1 MSHPVSVRAHLLR
14 FFMRHAVKSRAHAK
28 PDIARIR
35 RSMEALARYAPDR
48 PRGVAIRPTVMAGVA
63 AEWNTPFGAANATR
77 RRILYLHG
85 GGFVSGSPRTHRGI
99 AGRLARA
106 ADAKVVVPDYRLAP
120 EHPFP
125 AGLDDA
131 LAVYRA
137 LIDRDTAPED
147 LAVVGDSAGG
157 NLVFAL
163 LLKLKEEG
171 APMPAAAVGLSPFV
185 DMTGSGDSLLAN
197 AALDPLLHI
206 AGFPTVVG
214 AYASGLDPRNPLLSP
229 IFGDLAGLPPC
240 LIQCGSDEILLD
252 DAVRL
257 QRALETAGVHA
268 ELEVWTQMPHVW
280 QAFARLIPEA
290 RTAIGR
296 IATFLGKH
304 FDAEPAEKKAAA

>member
-1 MSHPVSVRAHLLR
+1 MPTPVSVRAHFLR
-14 FFMRHAVKSRAHAK
+14 LFLRHAVKTRAHAS
-28 PDIARIR
+28 PDIVRIR
-35 RSMEALARYAPDR
+35 RSMDAVARYAPDS
-48 PRGVAIRPTVMAGVA
+48 PRGVAVRTTAIAGVA
-63 AEWNTPFGAANATR
+63 AEWNAPRDAVTDK
-77 RRILYLHG
+77 RILYLHG

-106 ADAKVVVPDYRLAP
+106 VGARVVVPDYRLAP

-131 LAVYRA
+131 AAVYRA
-137 LIDRDTAPED
+137 LIATGTPPEK

-163 LLKLKEEG
+163 LLKLKQEG

-185 DMTGSGDSLLAN
+185 DLTGSGDSLREN
-197 AALDPLLHI
+197 ALRDPLLHVS
-206 AGFPTVVG
+206 GFPTVVS
-214 AYASGLDPRNPLLSP
+214 AYAPGHDTRDPLLSP
-229 IFGDLAGLPPC
+229 LFGDLSGLPPC

-257 QRALETAGVHA
+257 QRALEKAGVHA
-268 ELEVWTQMPHVW
+268 QLEVWTQMPHVW

-290 RTAIGR
+290 RSALTRVAG
-296 IATFLGKH
+296 FLSDRLGG
-304 FDAEPAEKKAAA
+304 AAQKVAA